1 MEIYRFGIPYSKYSV
16 IFSDMD
22 RLQIC
27 VVRSLEKCDES
38 TPANLVES
46 MFKFVRNETPCVN
59 VTSVCCRSTFFLTIE
74 MNIRMNIFDLILY
87 L

>member
-1 MEIYRFGIPYSKYSV
+1 MEIYLFGILYSKSPF

-22 RLQIC
+22 KLQNC
-27 VVRSLEKCDES
+27 VVHSLEKCDES

-59 VTSVCCRSTFFLTIE
+59 FTSVGCRSIFFLTIE
-74 MNIRMNIFDLILY
+74 MNIRMEFFDKILY
-87 L
+87 S